1 MTSSTLLKLQHR
13 MISPLRLH
21 SLASRCTM
29 LSLPVTG
36 FMHRDNMLLSI
47 CTPSH
52 HLLKVLPCLGPARC
66 HCQWNISQW
75 RPIQRSTFGSSPR
88 ICSPRFRSPR
98 IRSPTFHQLRVC
110 SPSLH
115 SRNMHNPTPI
125 LRHSSSNCLSG
136 SPTFRQLRVR
146 SPSLHSRNMHNPTPS
161 LRHSS
166 SKCLSSNRHS
176 RERHTSPRLR
186 HTRPRRRH
194 TSPRLRPSSTRQ

>member
-13 MISPLRLH
+13 TISPLRLH

-29 LSLPVTG
+29 HSLPVTG

-115 SRNMHNPTPI
+115 SRNMHNPTP
-125 LRHSSSNCLSG
+125 
-136 SPTFRQLRVR
+136 
-146 SPSLHSRNMHNPTPS
+146 S

-186 HTRPRRRH
+186 HTRPRLRH